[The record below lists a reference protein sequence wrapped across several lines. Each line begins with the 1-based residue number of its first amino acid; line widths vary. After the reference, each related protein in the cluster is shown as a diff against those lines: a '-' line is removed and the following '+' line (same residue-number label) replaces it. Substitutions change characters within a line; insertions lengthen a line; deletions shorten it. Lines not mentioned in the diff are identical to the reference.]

1 MLLLLI
7 IAVSPVGYFILLHK
21 KFDSLKSPQ
30 MKIKIGTLY
39 QSINL
44 KSYPAVCYNVVFL
57 ARRMIFA
64 LITAFAG
71 SFDGG
76 LTVALVVIELIL
88 FSIYLAAIKP
98 QETRVGNRIEL
109 MSEVLLTHCFFGMM
123 VCLSTTEP
131 KQQYLVGWLSVT
143 TIITLVLVC
152 VCYLASDSVSALL
165 QWLKKKIAL
174 RRRQLEIE
182 RRIREA
188 ALAQQEINSTL
199 VAFKVN
205 PLVQDTSHKDQNS
218 SKPQQVE
225 AILRRNINRNQFLK
239 DDDLSSESLQ
249 IQRKQKPGF

>member
-1 MLLLLI
+1 
-7 IAVSPVGYFILLHK
+7 
-21 KFDSLKSPQ
+21 

-39 QSINL
+39 QGIEL

-57 ARRMIFA
+57 ARRLIFA

-76 LTVALVVIELIL
+76 LTVTLVVIELII

-152 VCYLASDSVSALL
+152 VCYLASDSVLSLL
-165 QWLKKKIAL
+165 QWL
-174 RRRQLEIE
+174 
-182 RRIREA
+182 
-188 ALAQQEINSTL
+188 
-199 VAFKVN
+199 
-205 PLVQDTSHKDQNS
+205 
-218 SKPQQVE
+218 
-225 AILRRNINRNQFLK
+225 
-239 DDDLSSESLQ
+239 
-249 IQRKQKPGF
+249 